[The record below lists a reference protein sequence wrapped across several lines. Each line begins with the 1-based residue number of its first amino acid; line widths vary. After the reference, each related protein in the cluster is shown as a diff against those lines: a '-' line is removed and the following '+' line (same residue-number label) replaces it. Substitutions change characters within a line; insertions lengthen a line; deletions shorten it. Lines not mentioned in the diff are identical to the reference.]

1 MSKESEASR
10 ASDSRS
16 PQLEDNHSSPS
27 GGEGE
32 NTKAKAHTEERKV
45 KIEPEVFDAK
55 TAPGTYQSD
64 LGMFL
69 DTTATRVS
77 HLPESGGE
85 WAVII
90 ARRRG
95 NLEIWAL
102 SPESSVAL
110 SGRLSRRRGFDFAL
124 GVTAGIL
131 LYFVCLVYL

>member
-1 MSKESEASR
+1 VLGTKTR
-10 ASDSRS
+10 AEIEKHRV
-16 PQLEDNHSSPS
+16 
-27 GGEGE
+27 
-32 NTKAKAHTEERKV
+32 KV
-45 KIEPEVFDAK
+45 EPEIFDTK
-55 TAPGTYQSD
+55 TAPGTYQSE

-69 DTTATRVS
+69 DATATRVS

-102 SPESSVAL
+102 NPESSVAL

-124 GVTAGIL
+124 GVAAGVF